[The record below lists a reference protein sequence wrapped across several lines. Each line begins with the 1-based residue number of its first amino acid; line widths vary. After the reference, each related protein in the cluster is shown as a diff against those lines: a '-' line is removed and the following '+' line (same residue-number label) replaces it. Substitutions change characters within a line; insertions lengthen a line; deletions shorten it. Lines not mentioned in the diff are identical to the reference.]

1 MPGQKRNELLTRTER
16 ERLINRRDMGDAK
29 KRAANDSRAK
39 KKLAAWADNLR
50 DVELILENLPD
61 EMSESVVDESA
72 VYRLISVVEELLRVK
87 EFRRICGDINDPA
100 SWQTAPGRPADELD
114 IARSALLASVLGG
127 VGQFLGA
134 DNPVIR
140 AVTLSKIY
148 ADPILRGRMSEEE
161 KRSAERCIS
170 AMKNVYGVD
179 LEDVYSHAT

>member
-1 MPGQKRNELLTRTER
+1 MPGQKRNELLTGTER

-61 EMSESVVDESA
+61 EMSESAINEFA
-72 VYRLISVVEELLRVK
+72 VYRLISVIEDLLRVK
-87 EFRRICGDINDPA
+87 KFRRVSGDINDPV
-100 SWQTAPGRPADELD
+100 SWQTSPGRPANDLD
-114 IARSALLASVLGG
+114 IARSALLATVLGG

-140 AVTLSKIY
+140 AVKLSKIY
-148 ADPILRGRMSEEE
+148 ADPGLRERMSEEE
-161 KRSAERCIS
+161 KQSAERCIN
-170 AMKNVYGVD
+170 AMKDVYDVD
-179 LEDVYSHAT
+179 LEDVYAPVT

>member
-1 MPGQKRNELLTRTER
+1 MPGQKRNELLTGTER

-50 DVELILENLPD
+50 DVELILEILPD

-114 IARSALLASVLGG
+114 IARSALLASMLGG

-148 ADPILRGRMSEEE
+148 ADPILRGRMSGEE